1 MKKLIYTILAAA
13 ATLFAVSCARETEK
27 EGLDNGTTVEAQFNL
42 GFAGT
47 LTKAYSDGLS
57 ATQLVVGV
65 YDRQVGYLEG
75 LSIAPDASDYKYAF
89 ASLQTTFT
97 ARLVKGHGYDIVF
110 LAVAPDNGIYTIDLE
125 KGTFTVAPEGPS
137 NEELR
142 DAFYA
147 VYSID
152 RVAAAIDQTVTLT
165 RPFAQINVI
174 SDKQDFEA
182 AVKAQVNFGKSALK
196 LTAPSVLN
204 LVDGSVAEPVEYNF
218 TPAPMPV
225 EGGARGAH
233 PNFDPYQSRGDY
245 WLMTNYVLVGEEGA
259 DPEIDFTLYAK
270 DSDDALF
277 SYTVPNVALKQNY
290 RTNIYGSVLTTDGHF
305 TVVIEPEYFG
315 ELPAPVDGV
324 VPEITMY
331 DSTLPS
337 PSTGGLVKVEV
348 GGKINFKA
356 LHPVEGIVP
365 EYSSSIEEVGTI
377 DKDGLFT
384 GVADGKTIV
393 TIYFPAV
400 WNGEPADD
408 PTTPGGDTPGG
419 DTPGGD
425 TPGGDTPGGDT
436 PGGDTPGGDTPG
448 STNGEGT
455 LNSPY
460 NAQGAYDAAAALAS
474 GAKTENDVYV
484 KGKIS
489 SIKYPFDAEHG
500 TATFNISEDGTT
512 NGTQFT
518 CYSVLYLG
526 NRAWAEGDT
535 QIAVGNEVVICGKL
549 TNYQGNTPE
558 TASKQ
563 AYIYSLEGTTAPAGM
578 PAVKADAATVN
589 YAARVIQYTVI
600 VGNGSGEPSGEE
612 GSAENPYTVAE
623 ALSVIEKLE
632 DGAKT
637 EEDVYVKGVI
647 TEVKNVDTGQYGNA
661 EYSIG
666 DSADDTNTLLV
677 YRGYYLDGEKFT
689 AEDQIKKGDQVV
701 VCGKLQKYVKD
712 NVTTPEIANGSK
724 IVSINGEGGETPV
737 DPEPPTGDGDYVKVT
752 TAPSDWSG
760 EYLIVYEDGSVAFNG
775 GISDKLDVAEN
786 GIAVTISGGTIASTA
801 DIDNATFT
809 IAKMDGGYSVKSHSG
824 IYISGKAD
832 SNTIVEG
839 SEAVANTITLTDGNA
854 VIASNATSIMY
865 NAASNQLRFRFYKDG
880 SSQKPVALYKKGE
893 GGGTTPSDQPVTA
906 TITAS
911 DVTVEVGKTA
921 NIGATTNSTA
931 AIQYAVADET
941 IATVA
946 NGVVTGVKAGST
958 KVTLSVAAVEGKFT
972 AASKEITVTVKEAGA
987 QPAVQTVTVAQFNAA
1002 AENVDQKYQ
1011 LTGTITKLT
1020 NTTYGNFTLKDNTG
1034 EVLVYGLTATE
1045 QEWDKEG
1052 KKITNDKSF
1061 GSLNLKEGDTVTLI
1075 GYRIDYNNA
1084 PEVAGAYYVSSVA
1097 GDAIT
1102 TITFRSEASVQ
1113 VGKELDIHATCNV
1126 SGATI
1131 TYTTSDA
1138 SVVTVTSAGVI
1149 KGIKAGTATVT
1160 ASVAAVAGSH
1170 TADSKQC
1177 TVTVTEGEVVLG
1189 EFDSNVSFTA
1199 GTNGYVNQAL
1209 NVNET
1214 AVSDGVKLGTSSK
1227 YGDAT
1232 FTIPAGTKTI
1242 TFYGVGWKGA
1252 SASLKFTVAGKE
1264 MTQVVAANDGAT
1276 SNAPFTLTVTAS
1288 DKYTLT
1294 LTSAVSAATEVKVET
1309 FAGDPDKGNRA
1320 IIFGVQAK

>member
-13 ATLFAVSCARETEK
+13 ATLFAVSCARETER

-65 YDRQVGYLEG
+65 YDRQLGYLEG

-125 KGTFTVAPEGPS
+125 KGTFTVSPEGPS

-436 PGGDTPGGDTPG
+436 PG

-474 GAKTENDVYV
+474 GAKSENDVYV

-489 SIKYPFDAEHG
+489 SIKYSFDAEHG
-500 TATFNISEDGTT
+500 TATFNISEDGST

-563 AYIYSLEGTTAPAGM
+563 AYIYSLEGATAPAGM

-712 NVTTPEIANGSK
+712 NVTTPEIASGSK

-854 VIASNATSIMY
+854 VIASNAASIMY

-893 GGGTTPSDQPVTA
+893 GGGTTPSDQPATA

-987 QPAVQTVTVAQFNAA
+987 NPPSGEVQTVTVAQFLAA
-1002 AENVDQKYQ
+1002 AESDTQKYQ
-1011 LTGTITKLT
+1011 LTGTIDGTI
-1020 NTTYGNFTLKDNTG
+1020 NTTFGNFDLKDETG
-1034 EVLVYGLTATE
+1034 SVYVYGLTATE
-1045 QEWDKEG
+1045 LG
-1052 KKITNDKSF
+1052 YGASNDKSF
-1061 GSLNLKEGDTVTLI
+1061 GTLNLNKGDVITII
-1075 GYRIDYNNA
+1075 GYRGSYNDKV
-1084 PEVAGAYYVSSVA
+1084 EVMYAYFVEKVSSGTTPDPGTTDPDPVDGTAVTMTETQLAAAAA
-1097 GDAIT
+1097 G
-1102 TITFRSEASVQ
+1102 
-1113 VGKELDIHATCNV
+1113 
-1126 SGATI
+1126 GATVNMDSVI
-1131 TYTTSDA
+1131 SFTNSSDYGTT
-1138 SVVTVTSAGVI
+1138 
-1149 KGIKAGTATVT
+1149 
-1160 ASVAAVAGSH
+1160 
-1170 TADSKQC
+1170 
-1177 TVTVTEGEVVLG
+1177 TVTELRVYKGMVLTISAKSGYSIKQIVFTCTANGETKQG
-1189 EFDSNVSFTA
+1189 PGCWGAGAPSGYTFDADGPTGTWTGSSSSVEFTA
-1199 GTNGYVNQAL
+1199 TDNQ
-1209 NVNET
+1209 VRIKE
-1214 AVSDGVKLGTSSK
+1214 
-1227 YGDAT
+1227 
-1232 FTIPAGTKTI
+1232 
-1242 TFYGVGWKGA
+1242 
-1252 SASLKFTVAGKE
+1252 LKVIYK
-1264 MTQVVAANDGAT
+1264 AN
-1276 SNAPFTLTVTAS
+1276 
-1288 DKYTLT
+1288 
-1294 LTSAVSAATEVKVET
+1294 
-1309 FAGDPDKGNRA
+1309 
-1320 IIFGVQAK
+1320 

>member
-27 EGLDNGTTVEAQFNL
+27 VGMDNGTTVEAQFHL

-47 LTKAYSDGLS
+47 LTKAFSDGLS

-65 YDRQVGYLEG
+65 YDKQAGYLES
-75 LSIAPDASDYKYAF
+75 LSIAPDAADYKRAF
-89 ASLQTTFT
+89 AQLQTTYT

-125 KGTFTVAPEGPS
+125 KGTFTVNPTGPS

-174 SDKQDFEA
+174 SEKQDFEA
-182 AVKAQVNFGKSALK
+182 AVAAKVEFGKSALK
-196 LTAPSVLN
+196 INAPSVLN
-204 LVDGSVAEPVEYNF
+204 LVDGSVAEPVDYDL

-225 EGGARGAH
+225 ETGDTAAH
-233 PNFDPYQSRGDY
+233 PNFEPYRSKGDY
-245 WLMTNYVLVGEEGA
+245 WLMTDYVLV
-259 DPEIDFTLYAK
+259 DPSGNDSEVNFTLYAK
-270 DSDDALF
+270 DTDEELF
-277 SYTVPNVALKQNY
+277 SYSIPNVALKQNY

-315 ELPAPVDGV
+315 EMEAPVDGV

-331 DSTLPS
+331 DSTLPAD
-337 PSTGGLVKVEV
+337 GGLLKVEV
-348 GGKINFKA
+348 GKTINFKA
-356 LHPVEGIVP
+356 IHPVESIIP

-377 DKDGLFT
+377 DKNGLFT

-400 WNGEPADD
+400 WNGVPSDNPGVVPGSDPGTEPGSGSEPGND
-408 PTTPGGDTPGG
+408 PGTGTEPGTDPGTTPGTDP
-419 DTPGGD
+419 
-425 TPGGDTPGGDT
+425 
-436 PGGDTPGGDTPG
+436 
-448 STNGEGT
+448 SGEKGT
-455 LNSPY
+455 ASNPY
-460 NAQGAYDAAAALAS
+460 TVAEALAEVAKLAD
-474 GAKTENDVYV
+474 GAKSAEVYV
-484 KGKIS
+484 KGVITDITEIS
-489 SIKYPFDAEHG
+489 TQYKN
-500 TATFNISEDGTT
+500 ATYLIGDSANASE
-512 NGTQFT
+512 
-518 CYSVLYLG
+518 
-526 NRAWAEGDT
+526 
-535 QIAVGNEVVICGKL
+535 KL
-549 TNYQGNTPE
+549 TVFRGKYLDGADFTAGDEIKATDNVVLCGQLQKYVKDNVTTPE
-558 TASKQ
+558 LVSSK
-563 AYIYSLEGTTAPAGM
+563 IISLNGTTAPAGM
-578 PAVKADAATVN
+578 PAVKGDAAAVN

-737 DPEPPTGDGDYVKVT
+737 DPNPPTGDGDYVKVT

-854 VIASNATSIMY
+854 VIASNAASIMY

-893 GGGTTPSDQPVTA
+893 GGGTTPSDQPATA

-972 AASKEITVTVKEAGA
+972 AASKEITVTVKEAGTN
-987 QPAVQTVTVAQFNAA
+987 PPSGEVQTVTVAQFLAA
-1002 AENVDQKYQ
+1002 AESDTQKYQ
-1011 LTGTITKLT
+1011 LTGTIDGTV
-1020 NTTYGNFTLKDNTG
+1020 NATYGNFDLKDETG
-1034 EVLVYGLTATE
+1034 SVYVYGLTATE
-1045 QEWDKEG
+1045 LG
-1052 KKITNDKSF
+1052 YGASNDKSF
-1061 GSLNLKEGDTVTLI
+1061 GTLNLNKGDVITII
-1075 GYRIDYNNA
+1075 GYRGSYNEKVEVMYAYFVEKVSSGTTPDPGTTDPDPVDGTAVTMTETQLAAAAAGGATVNMDSVISFTNSSDYGSNTPAQLRVYKGKTLTISAKSGYSIKQIVFTCTANGA
-1084 PEVAGAYYVSSVA
+1084 AQYGPGSWGAGAPAGYTFDENGPTGTWTGSASSV
-1097 GDAIT
+1097 D
-1102 TITFRSEASVQ
+1102 F
-1113 VGKELDIHATCNV
+1113 
-1126 SGATI
+1126 
-1131 TYTTSDA
+1131 
-1138 SVVTVTSAGVI
+1138 
-1149 KGIKAGTATVT
+1149 TAT
-1160 ASVAAVAGSH
+1160 
-1170 TADSKQC
+1170 D
-1177 TVTVTEGEVVLG
+1177 
-1189 EFDSNVSFTA
+1189 
-1199 GTNGYVNQAL
+1199 NQ
-1209 NVNET
+1209 VR
-1214 AVSDGVKLGTSSK
+1214 
-1227 YGDAT
+1227 
-1232 FTIPAGTKTI
+1232 I
-1242 TFYGVGWKGA
+1242 
-1252 SASLKFTVAGKE
+1252 KE
-1264 MTQVVAANDGAT
+1264 MKIVYKAN
-1276 SNAPFTLTVTAS
+1276 
-1288 DKYTLT
+1288 
-1294 LTSAVSAATEVKVET
+1294 
-1309 FAGDPDKGNRA
+1309 
-1320 IIFGVQAK
+1320 